1 MLYVADSGNRR
12 IQVFWLGQLNGTT
25 ILGGGSTVNLK
36 LSKPTTIA
44 LDVDGCLF
52 VVDNGNDRIIA
63 STKTMSVTMT
73 TIGVRLSFSHSTCGI
88 SIHILAL
95 IEPNLIST
103 YTSMITTAMTRKLT
117 SNSCY
122 FVIWSVLSLFV
133 SPKQ

>member
-44 LDVDGCLF
+44 LDADGYLF

-63 STKTMSVTMT
+63 STKTMSVMMT

-88 SIHILAL
+88 YPHSC
-95 IEPNLIST
+95 
-103 YTSMITTAMTRKLT
+103 
-117 SNSCY
+117 SNRTKFDQYIYIDDNYSND
-122 FVIWSVLSLFV
+122 
-133 SPKQ
+133 